1 MFAWILNTKPLS
13 ASSSGATSRDV
24 VERPRGTLS
33 REVQPEEEKLSGFVF
48 KIQANMDPAHRDR
61 VAFMRVCSGTY
72 SAGMKM
78 IQTRTGKDIRIANAL
93 TFMASDREIVE
104 TAYPGDVIGLHNH
117 GTITIGDT
125 FTEGE
130 QVSDRKSVV

>member
-1 MFAWILNTKPLS
+1 
-13 ASSSGATSRDV
+13 
-24 VERPRGTLS
+24 
-33 REVQPEEEKLSGFVF
+33 VF
-48 KIQANMDPAHRDR
+48 KIQANMDPGAPRPRRLHAR
-61 VAFMRVCSGTY
+61 VLGHVH
-72 SAGMKM
+72 AGMKM

-104 TAYPGDVIGLHNH
+104 TAYPGDMIGLHNH

-130 QVSDRKSVV
+130 RSTSPASRTSRRNCSAARACAIR

>member
-1 MFAWILNTKPLS
+1 
-13 ASSSGATSRDV
+13 
-24 VERPRGTLS
+24 
-33 REVQPEEEKLSGFVF
+33 
-48 KIQANMDPAHRDR
+48 MDPAHRDR

-72 SAGMKM
+72 NAGMKM
-78 IQTRTGKDIRIANAL
+78 IQTRTGKDIRIANAP

-104 TAYPGDVIGLHNH
+104 TACPGDVIGLHNH

-130 QVSDRKSVV
+130 PVSFIGIPNFAPELFRRARLRDPLNAIR